1 MSRFA
6 PLARR
11 SSLPFVVGFLS
22 LTALGCGPEPSD
34 GSAFELG
41 TAEQPISGGYTDE
54 NDKNVVGIYA
64 NNLGGICTGS
74 LLTPNLVL
82 TARHCIS
89 EINNSQGTVEC
100 SVTKFKPP
108 AAASQYFVTFDT
120 KMPMSQAGYVAVQ
133 EVLTAPSNDS
143 FCGNDQAILILKDNV
158 DPSIAKPLVPR
169 VDDPLVKGEMYSAI
183 GYGATNDSGAG
194 AGMRRRRDDL
204 QIKCVA
210 GQCPAAYVKPTEWQ
224 GNAGV
229 CQGDSGGP
237 AIDLQGRVIGVTSRG
252 GFGCTDPVY
261 GYIEPWAQWIKDTAT
276 HAAELGGY
284 EAPSWV
290 SGWPTDPQY
299 SMPIGDS
306 CDTNDPSTCPSNR
319 CIYDGYSHYCTRICD
334 ERAPCPEGW
343 FCEADSAGQGVCF
356 QDPPPPPEDKPL
368 PVDSSCSMSVGP
380 SNPTPWYGAALALGL
395 VALGFRRRS
404 R

>member
-1 MSRFA
+1 MSPFA
-6 PLARR
+6 PRYC
-11 SSLPFVVGFLS
+11 LPFIFGVLS
-22 LTALGCGPEPSD
+22 LAALGCGPEPSD
-34 GSAFELG
+34 GSEFELG

-54 NDKNVVGIYA
+54 KDKNVVGIYA

-82 TARHCIS
+82 TARHCVS
-89 EINNSQGTVEC
+89 AINNTQGTVEC
-100 SVTKFKPP
+100 SVTKFNAP
-108 AAASQYFVTFDT
+108 AAASQYFVTFET
-120 KMPMSQAGYVAVQ
+120 NMPMSQVGFVAVQ
-133 EVLTAPSNDS
+133 EVLAAPSNDS

-169 VDDPLVKGEMYSAI
+169 VDVPLVTGEKYSAI
-183 GYGATNDSGAG
+183 GYGATNDMGAG

-204 QIKCVA
+204 QINCVA
-210 GQCPAAYVKPTEWQ
+210 EECPSAYVKPTEWQ

-237 AIDLQGRVIGVTSRG
+237 AIDEQNRVIGVTSRG
-252 GFGCTDPVY
+252 GFGCTDPIY
-261 GYIEPWAQWIKDTAT
+261 GYIEPWADWIKDTTT

-284 EAPSWV
+284 EVPSWV
-290 SGWPTDPQY
+290 TGWPTDPAY

-306 CDTNDPSTCPSNR
+306 CDTKNPSTCPSER
-319 CIYDGYSHYCTRICD
+319 CIYDGHSKYCTRLCN
-334 ERAPCPEGW
+334 ENAPCPDGW
-343 FCEADSAGQGVCF
+343 FCSEDSAGLGVCF
-356 QDPPPPPEDKPL
+356 QDPPLDDKDTSS
-368 PVDSSCSMSVGP
+368 DSSCSVAVGP
-380 SNPTPWYGAALALGL
+380 SNPTPWYGSALALGL

>member
-1 MSRFA
+1 MSPFA
-6 PLARR
+6 PRFCLALVLGM
-11 SSLPFVVGFLS
+11 SSWS
-22 LTALGCGPEPSD
+22 ALGCGAEPVE
-34 GSAFELG
+34 GSVIELG
-41 TAEQPISGGYTDE
+41 VAEQPISGGYTDE

-82 TARHCIS
+82 TARHCVS

-100 SVTKFKPP
+100 GVTKFYPP
-108 AAASQYFVTFDT
+108 AAASQYFVTFET
-120 KMPMSQAGYVAVQ
+120 SMPMSQVGYVAVQ
-133 EVLTAPSNDS
+133 EVIVAPSNDA

-169 VDDPLVKGEMYSAI
+169 VDEKLVKGEKYSAI

-204 QIKCVA
+204 QISCVA
-210 GQCPAAYVKPTEWQ
+210 EECPSFYVKPTEWQ

-237 AIDLQGRVIGVTSRG
+237 AIDSNNRVIGVTSRG
-252 GFGCTDPVY
+252 GFNCSDPIY
-261 GYIEPWAQWIKDTAT
+261 GYIEPWAQWIKDSAT

-284 EAPSWV
+284 VVPPWV
-290 SGWPTDPQY
+290 TGWPTDPAY
-299 SMPIGDS
+299 SMPIGDV
-306 CDTNDPSTCPSNR
+306 CDTANPATCASGR
-319 CIYDGYSHYCTRICD
+319 CIYDGYNKYCTRLCND
-334 ERAPCPEGW
+334 AAPCPEGW
-343 FCEADSAGQGVCF
+343 FCDTDDAGQSICI
-356 QDPPPPPEDKPL
+356 QEPPPPPEKTPKTDAT
-368 PVDSSCSMSVGP
+368 CSHAVGH
-380 SNPTPWYGAALALGL
+380 SNPAASYGFALALGL
-395 VALGFRRRS
+395 IALGFRRRS